1 MPRLRQAT
9 QMLRAAA
16 TLAELEAPEDP
27 HDLHHVSLSDG
38 SAPPAELPASAQ
50 PASSRPWLTS
60 RNSGPARAQSEHL
73 HQPDRARAKERARSL
88 RPHRE
93 RAAAFEDDVAKFGVG
108 IFLYFRLIRRL
119 ALLFFCLALL
129 STPIIV
135 MNVLRNPHD
144 DDDGLCATPNAKCFL
159 FTTIGNVASGNSS
172 DLLEKLPGSDA
183 ERNLASSLVDAF
195 NTAAF
200 LLFTAW
206 LTRKQGKEVQ
216 LADDKAVTASDFTVT
231 VTRIPASVTSAQQ
244 VKDFF
249 EREAGGRGVH
259 GAGPQRKP
267 PPRLRV
273 ALLEKNRIVRD
284 APHAPRAVHP
294 ARSVVVSRAVALR
307 LLLWRPRQAHLGFRA
322 HRGGGHHHAA
332 VARPARLPGA
342 GRPPYPVAAR
352 DGAQHVVH
360 GEAPEAL
367 ALRYADGGLG
377 RQHGDVVRR
386 ERAAQHLLQPLTPL
400 ESQST
405 AVGWDVHLALRG
417 APDALDER
425 WVGLLLREACHRRR
439 LRDHL
444 KIIYRVGAAVT
455 QLSYFSF
462 RPICTTQI
470 PRCRSAANSHLT

>member
-172 DLLEKLPGSDA
+172 DLLEMLPGSDA

-267 PPRLRV
+267 TPRLRV
-273 ALLEKNRIVRD
+273 ALLEKKTNRD
-284 APHAPRAVHP
+284 ASRTACPPRRP
-294 ARSVVVSRAVALR
+294 SSSLSRGL
-307 LLLWRPRQAHLGFRA
+307 P
-322 HRGGGHHHAA
+322 RGGAQAAA
-332 VARPARLPGA
+332 VATAPSPPRVSGPSRRWPSSRGSRASCAPSWRRPTAVPSGCARW
-342 GRPPYPVAAR
+342 RAAR
-352 DGAQHVVH
+352 AT
-360 GEAPEAL
+360 
-367 ALRYADGGLG
+367 
-377 RQHGDVVRR
+377 
-386 ERAAQHLLQPLTPL
+386 RAM
-400 ESQST
+400 
-405 AVGWDVHLALRG
+405 
-417 APDALDER
+417 
-425 WVGLLLREACHRRR
+425 ACH
-439 LRDHL
+439 
-444 KIIYRVGAAVT
+444 
-455 QLSYFSF
+455 
-462 RPICTTQI
+462 C
-470 PRCRSAANSHLT
+470 